1 MRRRGGRPP
10 AGYALLSD
18 YHSAALVDR
27 LSRQAIHSRLLG
39 SAGMRG
45 ACRSL
50 LVAALC
56 AAVVDC
62 KDGGALGGAVK
73 KSQHATVTQTVGRTE
88 VVIEYN
94 RPVARGRAL
103 FGGIVP
109 YGAAWNPGADR
120 ATAISFSRAV
130 RVDGWPVRA
139 GKYSVWMIPDTA
151 RWTFIL
157 SRAAD
162 VFHTPYPAGKD
173 ALRLEVTPRS
183 GAHVET
189 LAFYFPVV
197 DGTRAELVMHWGR
210 TVVPVTIDAP

>member
-1 MRRRGGRPP
+1 
-10 AGYALLSD
+10 
-18 YHSAALVDR
+18 
-27 LSRQAIHSRLLG
+27 
-39 SAGMRG
+39 MRG
-45 ACRSL
+45 TCPSP

-56 AAVVDC
+56 ATVLAC
-62 KDGGALGGAVK
+62 GDGGALGGVVK
-73 KSQHATVTQTVGRTE
+73 KSQHAAVTQSVGRTE
-88 VVIEYN
+88 VAIEYN
-94 RPVARGRAL
+94 RPVARGRVL

-109 YGAAWNPGADR
+109 YGAAWNPGADE
-120 ATAISFSRAV
+120 ATAISFSREV
-130 RVDGWPVRA
+130 RLDGRPVPA
-139 GKYSVWMIPDTA
+139 GKYSIWMIPDTA

-183 GAHVET
+183 GAYVET

-197 DGTRAELVMHWGR
+197 DSTRAELVMHWGR